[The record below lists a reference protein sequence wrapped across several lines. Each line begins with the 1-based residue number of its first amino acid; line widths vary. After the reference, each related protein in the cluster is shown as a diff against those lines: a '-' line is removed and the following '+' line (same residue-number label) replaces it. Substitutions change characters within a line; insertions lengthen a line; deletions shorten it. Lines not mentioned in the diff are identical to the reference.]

1 MQKLLISISY
11 LIFLAGCA
19 SNISQ
24 YTSEDVEKQRLKF
37 LNGDKKSL
45 ELLTEIYK
53 DNTQPYEVR
62 MAAIRALSD
71 SRHPMVIND
80 IQSAV
85 KNASLVELEIMKEA
99 IQILIEFQ
107 DEKSIDSLIAGL
119 NSTEKKTLEI
129 RVSILNA
136 IGEHGSKDE
145 IKLILKL
152 YDFSKRSYAQMNKI
166 VSTTLGEI
174 GDESV
179 IPILMDIAKDDKLPM
194 DVRNRSI
201 EVLSKKNAP
210 ELVDFFVS
218 MLGNPESRS
227 KINEYAFDV
236 MGEIPEERMLLALIE
251 SYKIGQNKY
260 FSLVNTI
267 IGSLD
272 NFDNPQIKTIYL
284 EIAQTKEFPSNIR
297 LKAFRQ
303 LASYSDPE
311 IIDGMIDL
319 LNDPGNYIY
328 YNDIIAILNEFDM
341 YNLYEQKLKLAAY
354 NAMKNEENSTIKND

>member
-1 MQKLLISISY
+1 
-11 LIFLAGCA
+11 
-19 SNISQ
+19 
-24 YTSEDVEKQRLKF
+24 
-37 LNGDKKSL
+37 
-45 ELLTEIYK
+45 
-53 DNTQPYEVR
+53 
-62 MAAIRALSD
+62 
-71 SRHPMVIND
+71 
-80 IQSAV
+80 
-85 KNASLVELEIMKEA
+85 
-99 IQILIEFQ
+99 
-107 DEKSIDSLIAGL
+107 
-119 NSTEKKTLEI
+119 
-129 RVSILNA
+129 
-136 IGEHGSKDE
+136 
-145 IKLILKL
+145 
-152 YDFSKRSYAQMNKI
+152 
-166 VSTTLGEI
+166 
-174 GDESV
+174 
-179 IPILMDIAKDDKLPM
+179 
-194 DVRNRSI
+194 
-201 EVLSKKNAP
+201 
-210 ELVDFFVS
+210 

-311 IIDGMIDL
+311 IIDGMIEL

-328 YNDIIAILNEFDM
+328 YNDIIATLNEFDM

-354 NAMKNEENSTIKND
+354 NAMKNEENITIKND